1 MIPKIRWAPKVAQA
15 PVARLYESDAAGL
28 RDDELLD
35 EVGYAL
41 WARAS
46 DVALLARSG
55 VRCPVDGTEF
65 RLGDDAWH
73 RVPADA
79 SASCPACGWQ
89 TTATAWRD
97 SFRKQDLSGMAP
109 FIDVYVAKWPT
120 ARTYRDRMLLVDGLL
135 HEVHATGGNLV
146 RALIEGGR
154 RNSPHAFLDR
164 LAYGSASTVDHQA
177 REAFSSTR
185 LNRGRRAADDR

>member
-1 MIPKIRWAPKVAQA
+1 MTPNIKWAPKVPQA
-15 PVARLYESDAAGL
+15 PIARLYESDAAGI

-35 EVGYAL
+35 LVGYAL

-65 RLGDDAWH
+65 SLGDGAWH
-73 RVPADA
+73 RLPANT

-89 TTATAWRD
+89 TDLETWHNSWR
-97 SFRKQDLSGMAP
+97 KTDLHGMAP
-109 FIDVYVAKWPT
+109 FVGAYVEEWPT
-120 ARTYRDRMLLVDGLL
+120 ARSYRDRMLLVDRLL
-135 HEVHATGGNLV
+135 HEIHSTGGNLA
-146 RALIEGGR
+146 RALIEGGK

-164 LAYGSASTVDHQA
+164 LAYGSDSTVDREA
-177 REAFSSTR
+177 REKFSTTA
-185 LNRGRRAADDR
+185 LNRGRRTRDA